1 MTVQERWDAVRPTV
15 PAMAIGV
22 ACVAI
27 GGLLSAVNS
36 VNPTEHG
43 SWAAAYLVLVMG
55 LGQIALALGQ
65 ALLAGTPPSRPV
77 LLTELLTWN
86 VGGALVLIGTLVG
99 PVLLVDVGGIL
110 LVITLALVIAS
121 VRTPGAGP
129 RWHRILFLVLVLV
142 LLVSIPIGLVLSRTS

>member
-65 ALLAGTPPSRPV
+65 ALLAGTPPSQPV

-86 VGGALVLIGTLVG
+86 AGGALVLIGTLVG
-99 PVLLVDVGGIL
+99 PALLVDVGGIL

-129 RWHRILFLVLVLV
+129 RWHRTLFLALVIV

>member
-15 PAMAIGV
+15 PALAIGV
-22 ACVAI
+22 ACAAV

-65 ALLAGTPPSRPV
+65 ALLAGTPASRPV
-77 LLTELLTWN
+77 LLTQFLTWN
-86 VGGALVLIGTLVG
+86 VGGAVVLVGTLVG
-99 PVLLVDVGGIL
+99 PALLVDVGGIL
-110 LVITLALVIAS
+110 LVLTLALVVAS
-121 VRTPGAGP
+121 VRTRGPGP
-129 RWHRILFLVLVLV
+129 RWHRILFLALVLV

>member
-1 MTVQERWDAVRPTV
+1 MTVQERWDDVRPAV

-27 GGLLSAVNS
+27 GGLRSAVNS

-86 VGGALVLIGTLVG
+86 VGAPWSSSGHSSVPPCWWTSA
-99 PVLLVDVGGIL
+99 
-110 LVITLALVIAS
+110 AS
-121 VRTPGAGP
+121 C
-129 RWHRILFLVLVLV
+129 W
-142 LLVSIPIGLVLSRTS
+142 